1 MAYIVDILIIAL
13 FVFIVSMGYKKGFLS
28 TVIDT
33 FSLGISAVVSYMFF
47 EPVAESVYNLFVRNL
62 VETRFTRVLDDI
74 SSTLSIGD
82 KVSAMIDGLPQSAVK
97 LAEVMGVNFNS
108 LTLSMSSGANLSDDA
123 LIKLAVDKI
132 GHPIMINVTEVV
144 TFIAMF
150 IIITI
155 ALKFLVSIFK
165 KANDIPLL
173 GKLNAGLGGVIGVVK
188 AAAIIFVACTAF
200 YFIAGMSGAGPVIEA
215 INNSKI
221 YAVIIEN
228 NPIVNL
234 IG

>member
-1 MAYIVDILIIAL
+1 MAYIVDIAIIAL
-13 FVFIVSMGYKKGFLS
+13 FVFIVVMGYKKGFLS

-33 FSLGISAVVSYMFF
+33 FALAISAVVSYMFC
-47 EPVAESVYNLFVRNL
+47 EQVAQGAYDLFVRNL

-74 SSTLSIGD
+74 SSTLSVQE
-82 KVSAMIDGLPQSAVK
+82 KVSAMIEGLPPSAVK
-97 LAEVMGVNFNS
+97 LSEAMGVNFNS
-108 LTLSMSSGANLSDDA
+108 LTLSMSPGGNLSDEA
-123 LIKLAVDKI
+123 LIQLAVDKI
-132 GHPIMINVTEVV
+132 GHPIMIAVTEFV

-150 IIITI
+150 VVITL
-155 ALKFLVSIFK
+155 ALKFLAGIFK

-188 AAAIIFVACTAF
+188 AAAIVFVVCTAF
-200 YFIAGMSGAGPVIEA
+200 YFIAGMSGSAPVIEA

>member
-1 MAYIVDILIIAL
+1 MAYIVDIVIIAF
-13 FVFIVSMGYKKGFLS
+13 FVFLVAMAYKKGFLS

-33 FSLGISAVVSYMFF
+33 FALVISAVVSYKFF
-47 EPVAESVYNLFVRNL
+47 EPVAESVYNLLVRNL
-62 VETRFTRVLDDI
+62 VETRFTRALEDI
-74 SSTLSIGD
+74 SSALS
-82 KVSAMIDGLPQSAVK
+82 VSEKINAMIEGLPASAVK
-97 LAEVMGVNFNS
+97 FAEIMGVNFKS
-108 LTLSMSSGANLSDDA
+108 LSLSMSSGGNLSDEA
-123 LIKLAVDKI
+123 LIDLAVDKI
-132 GHPIMINVTEVV
+132 GHPIMINVTEVI

-150 IIITI
+150 IIIAI
-155 ALKFLVSIFK
+155 ALKFLAGIFK

-173 GKLNAGLGGVIGVVK
+173 GKLNASLGGVIGVVK
-188 AAAIIFVACTAF
+188 AAAIIFIACTAF

>member
-1 MAYIVDILIIAL
+1 MAYIVDIVIIVL
-13 FVFIVSMGYKKGFLS
+13 FVFIVAMAYKKGFLS

-33 FSLGISAVVSYMFF
+33 FALVISSVVSYMFC
-47 EPVAESVYNLFVRNL
+47 EPVAESAYNLLVRDL

-74 SSTLSIGD
+74 SSSLSVAD
-82 KVSAMIDGLPQSAVK
+82 KVSAMIEGLPQSAVK

-108 LTLSMSSGANLSDDA
+108 LVLSMTQGGNLSEDA
-123 LIKLAVDKI
+123 LIKLAVDKV
-132 GHPIMINVTEVV
+132 GHPIMITVTEVI
-144 TFIAMF
+144 TFVAMF
-150 IIITI
+150 VIITI
-155 ALKFLVSIFK
+155 ALKFLAGIFK
-165 KANDIPLL
+165 KANDIPIL
-173 GKLNAGLGGVIGVVK
+173 GKLNAGLGGVIGIVK
-188 AAAIIFVACTAF
+188 AAAIVFVVSTAF

-228 NPIVNL
+228 NPVVNL

>member
-1 MAYIVDILIIAL
+1 MAYIIDIIIVAL
-13 FVFIVSMGYKKGFLS
+13 FVIVVAMAYKKGFLS

-33 FSLGISAVVSYMFF
+33 FALGISAVVSYMFC
-47 EPVAESVYNLFVRNL
+47 EPVAEGAYNLFVRNL

-74 SSTLSIGD
+74 SSTLSISE
-82 KVSAMIDGLPQSAVK
+82 KVSAMIEGLPPSAVK
-97 LAEVMGVNFNS
+97 LAEAMGVNFKS
-108 LTLSMSSGANLSDDA
+108 LSLSMYSGGNLSDEA
-123 LIKLAVDKI
+123 LIDLAVEKV

-150 IIITI
+150 VVITV
-155 ALKFLVSIFK
+155 ALKFLASIFK

-188 AAAIIFVACTAF
+188 AAALLFVVCTAF
-200 YFIAGMSGAGPVIEA
+200 YFIAGMSGSEPVIDA
-215 INNSKI
+215 VNSSII
-221 YAVIIEN
+221 YGFIIEN
-228 NPIVNL
+228 NPIVSL

>member
-1 MAYIVDILIIAL
+1 MAYIVDIAIIAL
-13 FVFIVSMGYKKGFLS
+13 FVFIVVMGYKKGFLS

-33 FSLGISAVVSYMFF
+33 FALAISAVVSYMFC
-47 EPVAESVYNLFVRNL
+47 EQVAQGAYDLFVRNL

-74 SSTLSIGD
+74 SSTLSVQE
-82 KVSAMIDGLPQSAVK
+82 KVSAMIEGLPPSAVK
-97 LAEVMGVNFNS
+97 LSEAMGVNFNS
-108 LTLSMSSGANLSDDA
+108 LTLSMSPGGNLSDEA
-123 LIKLAVDKI
+123 LIQLAVDKI
-132 GHPIMINVTEVV
+132 GHPIMIAVTEFV

-150 IIITI
+150 VVITL
-155 ALKFLVSIFK
+155 ALKLLAGIFK

-188 AAAIIFVACTAF
+188 AAAIVFVVCTAF
-200 YFIAGMSGAGPVIEA
+200 YFIAGMSGAAPVIEA

>member
-1 MAYIVDILIIAL
+1 MTYIVDIAIVAL
-13 FVFIVSMGYKKGFLS
+13 FVFVVVMGYKKGFLS

-33 FSLGISAVVSYMFF
+33 FALAISAVVSYMFC
-47 EPVAESVYNLFVRNL
+47 EPVAQGAYDLLVRDL

-74 SSTLSIGD
+74 SSTLSVSE
-82 KVSAMIDGLPQSAVK
+82 KVSAMIEGLPPSAVK
-97 LAEVMGVNFNS
+97 LSEAMGVNFNS
-108 LTLSMSSGANLSDDA
+108 LTLSMSSGGNLSDEA
-123 LIKLAVDKI
+123 LIELAVDKI
-132 GHPIMINVTEVV
+132 GHPIMITVTEVI

-150 IIITI
+150 VIITL
-155 ALKFLVSIFK
+155 ALKFLAGVFK

-173 GKLNAGLGGVIGVVK
+173 GKLNAGLGGVIGIVK
-188 AAAIIFVACTAF
+188 AVAIVFVACTAF
-200 YFIAGMSGAGPVIEA
+200 YFIAGMSGAAPVIDA

>member
-1 MAYIVDILIIAL
+1 MAYIIDIIIVAL
-13 FVFIVSMGYKKGFLS
+13 FVIVVAMAYKKGFLS

-33 FSLGISAVVSYMFF
+33 FALGISAVVSYMFC
-47 EPVAESVYNLFVRNL
+47 EPVAEGAYNLFVRNL

-74 SSTLSIGD
+74 SSTLSVSE
-82 KVSAMIDGLPQSAVK
+82 KVTAMIEGLPPSAVK
-97 LAEVMGVNFNS
+97 LAEAMGVNFNS
-108 LTLSMSSGANLSDDA
+108 LTLSMSSGGNLSNDD

-132 GHPIMINVTEVV
+132 GHPIMINVTEVI

-150 IIITI
+150 ILITI
-155 ALKFLVSIFK
+155 ALKFLASIFK

-188 AAAIIFVACTAF
+188 AAAIVFVACTAF
-200 YFIAGMSGAGPVIEA
+200 YFIAGMSGAKPVIDA
-215 INNSKI
+215 VNSSII
-221 YAVIIEN
+221 YGFIIEN
-228 NPIVNL
+228 NPIVSL

>member
-1 MAYIVDILIIAL
+1 MAYIVDILIVAL
-13 FVFIVSMGYKKGFLS
+13 FVFIVAMAYKKGFLS

-33 FSLGISAVVSYMFF
+33 FALAISAVVSYMFF
-47 EPVAESVYNLFVRNL
+47 EPVAEGAYNLFVRDL

-74 SSTLSIGD
+74 SSSLSIAD
-82 KVSAMIDGLPQSAVK
+82 KVHAMIEGLPPSAVK

-108 LTLSMSSGANLSDDA
+108 LALSVSSGGELSNEA

-132 GHPIMINVTEVV
+132 GHTIMINVTEVV

-150 IIITI
+150 IVITV
-155 ALKFLVSIFK
+155 ALKLLASIFK

-173 GKLNAGLGGVIGVVK
+173 GKLNAALGGVIGVVK
-188 AAAIIFVACTAF
+188 AVAIVFVACTAF
-200 YFIAGMSGAGPVIEA
+200 YFIAGMSGSELVIDA
-215 INNSKI
+215 VNSSII
-221 YAVIIEN
+221 YGFIIEY
-228 NPIVNL
+228 NPIVSL

>member
-1 MAYIVDILIIAL
+1 MTYIVDIAIIAL
-13 FVFIVSMGYKKGFLS
+13 FVFIVAMGYKKGFLS

-33 FSLGISAVVSYMFF
+33 FALAISAVVSFMFC
-47 EPVAESVYNLFVRNL
+47 EPVAQGAYDLFVRDL

-74 SSTLSIGD
+74 SSTLSVQE
-82 KVSAMIDGLPQSAVK
+82 KVSAMIEGLPPSAVK
-97 LAEVMGVNFNS
+97 LAEVMGVNFKS
-108 LTLSMSSGANLSDDA
+108 LSLSMSSGGDLSDGA
-123 LIKLAVDKI
+123 LISLAVDKV
-132 GHPIMINVTEVV
+132 GHPIMINITEVV

-150 IIITI
+150 VVITI
-155 ALKFLVSIFK
+155 AMKFLAGVFK

-173 GKLNAGLGGVIGVVK
+173 GKLNAGLGGVIGIVK
-188 AAAIIFVACTAF
+188 AVAIVFVACTAF
-200 YFIAGMSGAGPVIEA
+200 YFIVGMSGAAPVIDA